1 MDGSFAHDGQRL
13 PTSSA
18 PQDLDDWYLARLK
31 PGGLRR
37 AKDNL
42 ARQDVTF
49 YCPMRNRT
57 QREKGRLVT
66 TLRPLF
72 PGYLFIQVPDGTV
85 SWRSINATYGVS
97 QVVCLEP
104 GRPSRVP
111 KGIMAALL
119 ASDAE
124 GAEGNSAPLFAPGE
138 DVRVIVGPFAD
149 LVAKV
154 DAVPEKDR
162 IFVLLDMMGRTVR
175 AQLSGTD
182 LERL

>member
-1 MDGSFAHDGQRL
+1 MDGSFAHDGQNL
-13 PTSSA
+13 PSSST
-18 PQDLDDWYLARLK
+18 PEGMGDWYLARLK

-37 AKDNL
+37 AKENL
-42 ARQDVTF
+42 ARQGVTF
-49 YCPMRNRT
+49 FCPMRKRT
-57 QREKGRLVT
+57 QRERGRLVT
-66 TLRPLF
+66 ALRPLF
-72 PGYLFIQVPDGTV
+72 PGYLFIQVSEGAV

-119 ASDAE
+119 ASDADGGE
-124 GAEGNSAPLFAPGE
+124 GDSAPLFKPGE
-138 DVRVIVGPFAD
+138 DVRVVVGPFAD

-154 DAVPEKDR
+154 DVVPEKDR

>member
-13 PTSSA
+13 PPSEA

-37 AKDNL
+37 AKENL
-42 ARQDVTF
+42 ARQDVTY
-49 YCPMRNRT
+49 YCPVRKRT

-66 TLRPLF
+66 ALRPLF
-72 PGYLFIQVPDGTV
+72 PGYLFIQVPMGTV

-104 GRPSRVP
+104 GRPSRVSG
-111 KGIMAALL
+111 GIMRALF
-119 ASDAE
+119 ATDTSDAN
-124 GAEGNSAPLFAPGE
+124 ADSADLFAPGE

-154 DAVPEKDR
+154 EAVPEKDR

-175 AQLSGTD
+175 TQLRGAD